1 MLSNGGES
9 LNKESKEYIKK
20 VLGPLC
26 DELDISISLYDEK
39 EDDFKDLQKEILE
52 KFKKKRTK
60 DYMDGFSKG
69 KETGWIEGYK
79 AAFEK
84 MFSGSER

>member
-1 MLSNGGES
+1 M
-9 LNKESKEYIKK
+9 NKELKEYVKK

-26 DELDISISLYDEK
+26 DDLDISISLYDE
-39 EDDFKDLQKEILE
+39 EDDFKDLQEAILE

-69 KETGWIEGYK
+69 KETGWNEGFQ
-79 AAFEK
+79 AAFDK
-84 MFSGSER
+84 ILSGR